1 MGRCPPPDLR
11 RPPRAPESPSA
22 RLCGTVR
29 KGSALTS
36 PERPGITAGHDAQHD
51 DRTTAT
57 VRLDDESAAAQRRA
71 WARAV
76 LAGDVRTFD
85 EWAAQPAVQTD
96 AGADAGSEA
105 GASDDR
111 PLPSDAALELVRR
124 VTAALAPTEPGTLRD
139 RLRADVVADVL
150 RLAADGTG
158 TAHGSGAADE
168 VDAELVGE
176 LLAGVFVRTLALVDE
191 ARAEV
196 ARG

>member
-1 MGRCPPPDLR
+1 M
-11 RPPRAPESPSA
+11 
-22 RLCGTVR
+22 R

-57 VRLDDESAAAQRRA
+57 VRLDDERAAAKRRA

-85 EWAAQPAVQTD
+85 EWAAEPAVQTD
-96 AGADAGSEA
+96 GGADGGADAGSEA
-105 GASDDR
+105 GSEAGAEDDR

-158 TAHGSGAADE
+158 TAHGMGTTHASGAADE

>member
-1 MGRCPPPDLR
+1 M
-11 RPPRAPESPSA
+11 
-22 RLCGTVR
+22 
-29 KGSALTS
+29 
-36 PERPGITAGHDAQHD
+36 
-51 DRTTAT
+51 
-57 VRLDDESAAAQRRA
+57 RLDDESAAAQRRA

-96 AGADAGSEA
+96 GGADAGSEA

-124 VTAALAPTEPGTLRD
+124 VTAALPPTEPGTLRD

-158 TAHGSGAADE
+158 TAHGSPAVDE